1 MNTFIV
7 VGTVPDLHGSESLLP
22 ADNGEELRT
31 WIQTNGIETSFTT
44 VNGAPAVKIR
54 GKLAAQCHPGLRIRH
69 TIAIYD
75 RRDGRRI
82 RGVAVDSI

>member
-1 MNTFIV
+1 M
-7 VGTVPDLHGSESLLP
+7 GTVPDFNGPEFLLP
-22 ADNGEELRT
+22 ADNGDDLRT

-44 VNGAPAVKIR
+44 VNGHPAGKIR
-54 GKLAAQCHPGLRIRH
+54 GKLAAKCHPGLRIRH

-82 RGVAVDSI
+82 RGVVVDPL